1 MSAGRQ
7 LTRGTLYVAVGQG
20 TFLVTGFLL
29 HAVLARELTPSAYG
43 IFNVAMT
50 LLVWVEITVNNGV
63 PSALSKFLPDESL
76 SEKAVLRAA
85 GRVQALVSL
94 VVLVVMFLAAP
105 LLASLLRDPALT
117 HYLRLA
123 LLDVLAMG
131 AYAYHRGVLN
141 GWRTFRQMSLAIMA
155 YSLAKLA
162 AITLLVGLGFG
173 VEGAL
178 VGNVLASLGGLAAA
192 YFWTRRRRRAGGSL
206 PSGEKGA
213 APPAIQVDE
222 GRILAFVLPTV
233 LFTLASNILLGL
245 DLMGVQALLPDEAV
259 GYYSAA
265 VKLAEAP
272 RLVLLAF
279 TFTLLPSLSHAIA
292 AGDQARAR
300 HYLTQTIRLLAL
312 VLLPLIALVTATAE
326 AALTF
331 VFPDEYGAAAPIL
344 SVLILAY
351 TAYAV
356 YITLVTTLLAEN
368 RPGRALLIPLAVLPL
383 EAVAIWLAIT
393 RLGAIGAAL
402 ASLASVAA
410 AAAVVLTY
418 VFRRYRPAAGARS
431 LGRIALASAIIWALA
446 RWWSPTGP
454 ALVLAYGLLAALYLA
469 LLLLL
474 GELRPSDLGQ
484 VAGWLLPGRASPP
497 RSKDRE

>member
-20 TFLVTGFLL
+20 SFLVTGYLL
-29 HAVLARELTPSAYG
+29 HAILARELSPASYG

-76 SEKAVLRAA
+76 SERAVLRAA
-85 GRVQALVSL
+85 ARCQALISL
-94 VVLVVMFLAAP
+94 GVLVVMFLAAP
-105 LLASLLRDPALT
+105 LLALLLRDPALT
-117 HYLRLA
+117 GYLRLA

-131 AYAYHRGVLN
+131 AYAYYRGVLN
-141 GWRTFRQMSLAIMA
+141 GWRFFRQMSLAITA

-173 VEGAL
+173 VQGAL
-178 VGNVLASLGGLAAA
+178 AGNVVASLGGLAAG
-192 YFWTRRRRRAGGSL
+192 YFWTRRRQRAFGA
-206 PSGEKGA
+206 PPGERGDA
-213 APPAIQVDE
+213 APLGLAFGE

-233 LFTLASNILLGL
+233 LFTLASNVLLGL
-245 DLMGVQALLPDEAV
+245 DLMEVQALLPDDLV

-292 AGDQARAR
+292 AGDATRAR
-300 HYLTQTIRLLAL
+300 HYLEQTIRLLAL
-312 VLLPLIALVTATAE
+312 VLLPLIALVMATAE
-326 AALTF
+326 GAMTF
-331 VFPDEYGAAAPIL
+331 VFPAEYRAAAPIL
-344 SVLILAY
+344 TVLILAY

-368 RPGRALLIPLAVLPL
+368 RPGRALLIPLALLPL
-383 EAVAIWLAIT
+383 EAAVIWLGIT
-393 RLGAIGAAL
+393 RLGVIGAAL
-402 ASLASVAA
+402 ASLASVATA
-410 AAAVVLTY
+410 AGVVLAY
-418 VFRRYRPAAGARS
+418 VLRRYRPAAGARS
-431 LGRIALASAIIWALA
+431 LVRIGVASAVLWAIA
-446 RWWSPTGP
+446 RWWSPSGL
-454 ALVLAYGLLAALYLA
+454 ALLLAYGLLAGLYLA

-474 GELRPSDLGQ
+474 GELRARDLRQLGS
-484 VAGWLLPGRASPP
+484 WLFTRKEGGT
-497 RSKDRE
+497 

>member
-1 MSAGRQ
+1 VSAGRQ

-29 HAVLARELTPSAYG
+29 HAVLARELSPAAYG

-76 SEKAVLRAA
+76 SEKAVLRSAA
-85 GRVQALVSL
+85 RVQALISL
-94 VVLVVMFLAAP
+94 GVLVVMFLAAP
-105 LLASLLRDPALT
+105 LLALLLRDAALT
-117 HYLRLA
+117 GTLRLA

-131 AYAYHRGVLN
+131 AYAYYRGVLN
-141 GWRTFRQMSLAIMA
+141 GWRFFRRMSLAIMA
-155 YSLAKLA
+155 YSLTKLA
-162 AITLLVGLGFG
+162 AITLLVALGFG
-173 VEGAL
+173 VQGAL
-178 VGNVLASLGGLAAA
+178 VGNIIASLGGLAAG
-192 YFWTRRRRRAGGSL
+192 YFWTQRQQRGLGLAPGKGPDSA
-206 PSGEKGA
+206 PSKVHESQ
-213 APPAIQVDE
+213 IV
-222 GRILAFVLPTV
+222 AFVLPTI
-233 LFTLASNILLGL
+233 LFTLASNVLLGL
-245 DLMGVQALLPDEAV
+245 DLMEVQALLPGEPV

-300 HYLTQTIRLLAL
+300 HYLGQTIRLLAL

-326 AALTF
+326 GAMTF
-331 VFPDEYGAAAPIL
+331 VFPAEYRAAAPVL

-383 EAVAIWLAIT
+383 EAALIWLGIAH
-393 RLGAIGAAL
+393 LGAIGAAL
-402 ASLASVAA
+402 ASTASVAA
-410 AAAVVLTY
+410 SAAVVLAY
-418 VFRRYRPAAGARS
+418 ILRRYRPAAGARS
-431 LGRIALASAIIWALA
+431 LVRIALASAAIWGIA
-446 RWWSPTGP
+446 RWWSPSGL
-454 ALVLAYGLLAALYLA
+454 ALVLAYGLLAALYLV

-474 GELRPSDLGQ
+474 REIRAGDLGQ
-484 VAGWLLPGRASPP
+484 VGRWFIP
-497 RSKDRE
+497 RKDET